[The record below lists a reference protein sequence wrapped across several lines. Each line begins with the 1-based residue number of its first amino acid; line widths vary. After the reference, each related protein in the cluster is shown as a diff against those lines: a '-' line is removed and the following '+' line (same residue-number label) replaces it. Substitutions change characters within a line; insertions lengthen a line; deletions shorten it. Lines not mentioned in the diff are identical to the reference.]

1 MRSINILS
9 LAELDDEELV
19 TRSLAG
25 GVEAFREIS
34 GRYYPIISALAY
46 QATGSLSRS
55 DSVAQDTLVAAW
67 KRLAGLPA
75 PAKLRSWLCGIAHQL
90 IKDFLCDKGAGQ
102 APSWG
107 GKAALT
113 FHCAEKGRPRNVP
126 NTAQLPQLG
135 PANRQRADA
144 TAFQWMK
151 EGRSAVHRY
160 EDEASSSLHGCAAMT
175 PRGARLVLETFDR
188 QNAVQ
193 RNNYGL
199 SAREKEVLELMIK
212 DLIKKEIAERLGL
225 SYHTV
230 NNHLRSIYDRLHV
243 HTRSGA
249 VAKALG
255 EELL

>member
-1 MRSINILS
+1 MRSINNLSS
-9 LAELDDEELV
+9 LAELDDDELV

-25 GVEAFREIS
+25 DVEAFRQI
-34 GRYYPIISALAY
+34 GVRYYPLISALAY
-46 QATGSLSRS
+46 HATGSLSQS
-55 DSVAQDTLVAAW
+55 DNLAQDTLVAAW
-67 KRLAGLPA
+67 KQLADLPA

-102 APSWG
+102 APSCG

-113 FHCAEKGRPRNVP
+113 FHC
-126 NTAQLPQLG
+126 
-135 PANRQRADA
+135 
-144 TAFQWMK
+144 
-151 EGRSAVHRY
+151 S
-160 EDEASSSLHGCAAMT
+160 HG
-175 PRGARLVLETFDR
+175 
-188 QNAVQ
+188 QNAVE
-193 RNNYGL
+193 RSDYGL
-199 SAREKEVLELMIK
+199 SAREKEVVELMSK

-230 NNHLRSIYDRLHV
+230 NNHLRSIYEKLQV